1 MEASAVALVA
11 RLVISLGVVLLLMM
25 GAAAVL
31 RKRAMPGSGG
41 APRRRSVA
49 MIEVLARQG
58 LGKNASVAVVRAGG
72 KALVLGIT
80 DAQINVLAEADPASL
95 ELDVTER
102 QGTATPRSEDRSGS
116 AWMAFV
122 DTLRERTVRR

>member
-1 MEASAVALVA
+1 METSAVALVV

-25 GAAAVL
+25 GAAALL

-41 APRRRSVA
+41 VARRRTVTP
-49 MIEVLARQG
+49 IEVMARQG
-58 LGKNASVAVVRAGG
+58 LGKTASVAVVRAGG

-80 DAQINVLAEADPASL
+80 DSSINLLAEADPASF
-95 ELDVTER
+95 EIDTPER
-102 QGTATPRSEDRSGS
+102 QGTAAPGSEHRSGS